1 MEILFHNCFPTTFCR
16 KICEMQLYL
25 TLVIVWSQLAPAPGE
40 IVAAIYPPDGQW
52 YRAMVISLTNH
63 DQSVEVRIYYSQR
76 TLKDLLIY
84 YIWKHGNEYPERI
97 FFLSTLAPPMGLS
110 RACFVILFNFCTVRF
125 IKVVKKTTFFSLFSL
140 LISYY

>member
-1 MEILFHNCFPTTFCR
+1 
-16 KICEMQLYL
+16 MQLYL

-76 TLKDLLIY
+76 TL
-84 YIWKHGNEYPERI
+84 
-97 FFLSTLAPPMGLS
+97 FLYREVYKGREKNKESP
-110 RACFVILFNFCTVRF
+110 
-125 IKVVKKTTFFSLFSL
+125 
-140 LISYY
+140 